1 MTPHFRCADGFFG
14 AKRLRRLARH
24 CALQPT
30 PGFEADFQSSV
41 GEIHDLDPLATAILA
56 EPAFAEDRV
65 VLIENTAELQCSA
78 QTRSRC

>member
-1 MTPHFRCADGFFG
+1 MGCPIGSPVA
-14 AKRLRRLARH
+14 ASARMD
-24 CALQPT
+24 AVELQPT